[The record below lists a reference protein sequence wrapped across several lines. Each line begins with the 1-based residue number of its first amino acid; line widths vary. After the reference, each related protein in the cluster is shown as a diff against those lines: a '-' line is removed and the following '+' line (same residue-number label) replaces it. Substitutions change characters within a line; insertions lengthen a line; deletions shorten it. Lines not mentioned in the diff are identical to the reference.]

1 MVQWLGAPVAL
12 GNDCPHGDSKAYG
25 SPVLRD
31 PTPSSGLSGY
41 GTHGDTQTDD
51 RQTKSQTHK
60 NNTFYKKESD
70 LNKKEFNLFEA

>member
-31 PTPSSGLSGY
+31 PTPSSGLMY
-41 GTHGDTQTDD
+41 QTQTWCKDM
-51 RQTKSQTHK
+51 HA
-60 NNTFYKKESD
+60 KKT
-70 LNKKEFNLFEA
+70 LAK